1 MEKIEK
7 EKNEMKMEAEA
18 LASNLESVSKA
29 KRQLEEEVKVKN
41 ALAHALQS
49 ARHDNDL
56 LREQYEEALEQV
68 ETLQHENKN
77 LQQEI
82 SDLSEQ
88 IGESGKSINEL
99 VKSKKQLLDSERVIS
114 AQLKSEQL
122 RYIKLEDDMK
132 ILKESL
138 EAQNETRRKSHVAA
152 LVLLGAQL
160 HEQVAVL
167 ADNEQLRKQLLSSE
181 DTVRDLTELLDSERM
196 KSAKLQCKLRKCEK
210 KEEDQEVLKV
220 SRDQDMAELAQ
231 ERLLGL
237 KLQDTGML
245 SLIAKKSSK
254 AKIEV
259 KSCKKSPE
267 ARTELKPGGKS
278 SEVKTKEKRGGKS
291 AEPEQTKNS
300 EGNAE
305 AEKSSEAE
313 AKPESTSKAVSKE
326 NGTTEATGEEKSKP
340 EEAAVVE
347 AVSTQESEGAKDSEA
362 KPEEAGAPEEKAG
375 WDEMD
380 PCQRSSDGTENKT
393 VVGEAT
399 EAERFS
405 KAEAEVRQA
414 RRRQM
419 LEALVLSLLNFKNP
433 AHTRVKNLVLE
444 RCDRET
450 CNWWLVKVR
459 KKKVKDFRDCGT
471 KVVQEKGKAD
481 GFCLSNTCAPSRWS
495 EQRGGDMWQ
504 CGKERVYFL
513 GSPCRSSHLLLK

>member
-1 MEKIEK
+1 
-7 EKNEMKMEAEA
+7 
-18 LASNLESVSKA
+18 
-29 KRQLEEEVKVKN
+29 
-41 ALAHALQS
+41 
-49 ARHDNDL
+49 
-56 LREQYEEALEQV
+56 
-68 ETLQHENKN
+68 
-77 LQQEI
+77 
-82 SDLSEQ
+82 
-88 IGESGKSINEL
+88 
-99 VKSKKQLLDSERVIS
+99 
-114 AQLKSEQL
+114 
-122 RYIKLEDDMK
+122 
-132 ILKESL
+132 
-138 EAQNETRRKSHVAA
+138 
-152 LVLLGAQL
+152 
-160 HEQVAVL
+160 
-167 ADNEQLRKQLLSSE
+167 
-181 DTVRDLTELLDSERM
+181 M

-237 KLQDTGML
+237 KLQDTVML
-245 SLIAKKSSK
+245 SLIAEKSSK

-259 KSCKKSPE
+259 KSCKNSPE

-278 SEVKTKEKRGGKS
+278 SEVETKEKRGGKS
-291 AEPEQTKNS
+291 SEPEQTKNS

-340 EEAAVVE
+340 EEAAEKSQTVVE
-347 AVSTQESEGAKDSEA
+347 ADSTQESEGAKDSEA

-414 RRRQM
+414 RRRQR
-419 LEALVLSLLNFKNP
+419 LEASVLSLLNFKNP

-495 EQRGGDMWQ
+495 EQRGGI
-504 CGKERVYFL
+504 CGSVARKGCISLAHPAEALTCFLSNEAGRKGGVYEMETQSNL
-513 GSPCRSSHLLLK
+513 SSS

>member
-1 MEKIEK
+1 
-7 EKNEMKMEAEA
+7 
-18 LASNLESVSKA
+18 
-29 KRQLEEEVKVKN
+29 
-41 ALAHALQS
+41 
-49 ARHDNDL
+49 
-56 LREQYEEALEQV
+56 
-68 ETLQHENKN
+68 
-77 LQQEI
+77 
-82 SDLSEQ
+82 
-88 IGESGKSINEL
+88 
-99 VKSKKQLLDSERVIS
+99 
-114 AQLKSEQL
+114 
-122 RYIKLEDDMK
+122 
-132 ILKESL
+132 
-138 EAQNETRRKSHVAA
+138 
-152 LVLLGAQL
+152 
-160 HEQVAVL
+160 
-167 ADNEQLRKQLLSSE
+167 
-181 DTVRDLTELLDSERM
+181 
-196 KSAKLQCKLRKCEK
+196 
-210 KEEDQEVLKV
+210 
-220 SRDQDMAELAQ
+220 MAELAQ
-231 ERLLGL
+231 ERLLGP
-237 KLQDTGML
+237 KLQDTVML

-291 AEPEQTKNS
+291 SEPEQTKNS

-347 AVSTQESEGAKDSEA
+347 ADSTQESEGAKDSEA

-399 EAERFS
+399 EAKRFS

-414 RRRQM
+414 RRRQT
-419 LEALVLSLLNFKNP
+419 LEASVLSLLNLKNP

-450 CNWWLVKVR
+450 CNCKSCPSERKGRCLYCVEKCDVQLLRYAMFYLVWLSATFV
-459 KKKVKDFRDCGT
+459 
-471 KVVQEKGKAD
+471 
-481 GFCLSNTCAPSRWS
+481 
-495 EQRGGDMWQ
+495 
-504 CGKERVYFL
+504 
-513 GSPCRSSHLLLK
+513 